1 MHVTEFDYLKW
12 PSIVDVQLVL
22 NHLTNGISGPSSSY
36 CILIECYNVN
46 VNSITS
52 YFSMLIHAIWN
63 LLKKMEGMQMC
74 FTLSASLL
82 EKGVWWPPLL
92 FQDFQTKSSS
102 FQWEKFLIKKPLFIF
117 MAILLNGTD
126 WAIINQIVSFQL
138 SLLWG
143 IK

>member
-63 LLKKMEGMQMC
+63 LLKKIEGMQVFHTFCISTGKRGMMTST
-74 FTLSASLL
+74 FISRFSDKKFFLSMRKVLN
-82 EKGVWWPPLL
+82 
-92 FQDFQTKSSS
+92 
-102 FQWEKFLIKKPLFIF
+102 KKPLFIF

-126 WAIINQIVSFQL
+126 WAITNQIVSFQL